1 MMNHDDRTAAGRHL
15 ETLLRRELARARR
28 AHWRAALG
36 PAAALSATL
45 LILAALLLH
54 GFTPAEPGTGRALAF
69 VVWTLALLPLLAAL
83 LWPWRRLP
91 GLRHLL
97 REAEESAETRQLLE
111 TATDVA
117 EGRMVGKGYSGELMD
132 LILVKAAERAAAGLP
147 DPAQGPW
154 PRRGRLALLPLIAL
168 ALLVGLLP
176 SRAGIRPLHFLA
188 SSGDLGHYAERAWL
202 ELLPGDLEILAGTPL
217 TLELRER
224 NLPWRFP
231 GELRL
236 EIDETGDLFRQVDL
250 ERDGERHL
258 HALDAVH
265 GGFAY
270 RARRGRSVSET
281 HRVSVYHPPLL
292 DSLHV
297 VARPPAYTGLPER
310 ELGLHSGEL
319 RLPAGSALELTGL
332 ASGPLARAWL
342 LREGADSLEL
352 AVDAHRI
359 LGSLRVDEDLIL
371 SAVLEDE
378 RGTRTVTPR
387 LLSVTAGPDRGPAVE
402 ILAPGPDEDL
412 SRDLLA
418 SLELTATDDYGIS
431 RVTLEAVKRDEPDT
445 LLVPIPL
452 GDAQGEPRVALRHLW
467 DLGALFELFPG
478 DVVEYWLT
486 AYDRRPG
493 EPAWGRSRIHRLRV
507 PSIAEIYA
515 EIEQEDA
522 ERGDLLE
529 EMVEEGERMQEDLRR
544 LEQELKAD
552 PEVDWER
559 EEEMRKAFENMEKL
573 SEQLQELSRSL
584 GERSEA
590 LSENEMLRQEM
601 ADKLEQIQELMEELR
616 DTEAGEL
623 LRRFQE
629 MMDEMDSSALP
640 EELADLR
647 MDHEEILEQL
657 ERTEEMLEQLMREQ
671 KMDALL
677 RQVDEMI
684 ERQEELRAETEAMQE
699 QESAEGEAESE
710 SDAESESESE
720 SGEESA
726 EDAQDGEERQQGDE
740 EREALAE
747 RQEQLAEETE
757 KLEEQVE
764 EMAEELAEE
773 FPEQSEQ
780 MKTPPENSAVPPME
794 DASERMKS
802 GDEQAP
808 QDQQKASEQL
818 LKLYWRIAQ
827 AQSGMSS
834 QLDTEALAALD
845 GVTRQALE
853 LSNREEDQQ
862 AEMTR
867 HFRAGRRP
875 EHLREAARRQM
886 GLYQSLDRVRDD
898 LLDTARKTFAVSRT
912 ALRASQGA
920 LEAMGES
927 VAELESGRHVPG
939 IQAAGRSV
947 ELLNVTVIELLHGMQ
962 SQGQGTGS
970 CPNPGQA
977 MQDLLERQEQLNKD
991 SRGQMGQ
998 QGMGSLSMEQRARM
1012 QRLKAEQQSIR
1023 EGVQEMMGGD
1033 EETLGRMDKIVEEMQ
1048 EIEKD
1053 FQGGRIDEDTLRR
1066 QEKVFERLLDA
1077 QRSVHRRD
1085 FKRERQGEQADELAP
1100 LWPGEGDDD
1109 DPLAKLREEIRRGQ
1123 GEAAPPEYEELIQE
1137 YYRSLLERE
1146 GGGTP

>member
-36 PAAALSATL
+36 PAAALSF
-45 LILAALLLH
+45 ALLLVGALLLQAH
-54 GFTPAEPGTGRALAF
+54 TPSGPGAGRALAVAF
-69 VVWTLALLPLLAAL
+69 WALALLPLLAAL
-83 LWPWRRLP
+83 IWPWRRLP
-91 GLRHLL
+91 GLRRLL
-97 REAEESAETRQLLE
+97 QEAEESAETKQLLE
-111 TATDVA
+111 TAADVA
-117 EGRMVGKGYSGELMD
+117 EGRMAGKGYSGELMD
-132 LILVKAAERAAAGLP
+132 LILVKAAERAGAGLP

-154 PRRGRLALLPLIAL
+154 PRRGRIAL
-168 ALLVGLLP
+168 APLLALVLLLGLLP
-176 SRAGIRPLHFLA
+176 SRAGIRPLQFLA
-188 SSGDLGHYAERAWL
+188 TPGDVNHYAEHAWL
-202 ELLPGDLEILAGTPL
+202 ELAPGDLEILAGSPL

-231 GELRL
+231 GELKL
-236 EIDETGDLFRQVDL
+236 EIDETGDLFREVMFESEDAL
-250 ERDGERHL
+250 HRH
-258 HALDAVH
+258 AVEAVRR
-265 GGFAY
+265 GFTY

-292 DSLHV
+292 DSLSI

-310 ELGLHSGEL
+310 RLGLHSGEL
-319 RLPAGSALELTGL
+319 RLPAGGELELTGL
-332 ASGPLARAWL
+332 ASNDLARAWL

-352 AVDAHRI
+352 AVEGRRI
-359 LGSLRVDEDLIL
+359 TGALRVNEDLVL
-371 SAVLEDE
+371 SAGLEDE
-378 RGTRTVTPR
+378 RGTRTITPR
-387 LLSVTAGPDRGPAVE
+387 LLSVTALPDRGPAVE

-418 SLELTATDDYGIS
+418 SLELTATDDYGVR
-431 RVTLEAVKRDEPDT
+431 RVTLEAVKRGEPDT

-452 GDAQGEPRVALRHLW
+452 GDAQGQPRVALRHLW
-467 DLGALFELFPG
+467 DLGALFDLFPG

-486 AYDRRPG
+486 AYDNRPG
-493 EPAWGRSRIHRLRV
+493 APASGRSRVHRLRI

-559 EEEMRKAFENMEKL
+559 EEEMRQAFENMEKL

-616 DTEAGEL
+616 DTEAGEM

-629 MMDEMDSSALP
+629 MMDDMDSSTLP
-640 EELADLR
+640 EQLSELR

-657 ERTEEMLEQLMREQ
+657 ERTEAMLEQLMRDQ

-677 RQVDEMI
+677 SQVDEMI
-684 ERQEELRAETEAMQE
+684 ERQEELRADTEAMQE
-699 QESAEGEAESE
+699 EESEQSEAEA
-710 SDAESESESE
+710 DSESESE
-720 SGEESA
+720 GEESDTA
-726 EDAQDGEERQQGDE
+726 EGDE
-740 EREALAE
+740 EQKQAGGEREELTE
-747 RQEQLAEETE
+747 RQEQLAEDAE

-764 EMAEELAEE
+764 EAAEEMAEE
-773 FPEQSEQ
+773 FPQQSEQ
-780 MKTPPENSAVPPME
+780 MKTPPESSAVPPMD

-802 GDEQAP
+802 GDAQAP
-808 QDQQKASEQL
+808 QDQQEATEKL
-818 LKLYWRIAQ
+818 LKLYWRLAQ
-827 AQSGMSS
+827 AQAGMSS
-834 QLDTEALAALD
+834 QLDMEALESLG

-862 AEMTR
+862 AEMMR

-875 EHLREAARRQM
+875 EHLRDAARRQM
-886 GLYQSLDRVRDD
+886 GLYQSLERVREE
-898 LLDTARKTFAVSRT
+898 LLDAARKTFAVSRL
-912 ALRASQGA
+912 ALRSSQSA
-920 LEAMGES
+920 LESMGES

-939 IQAAGRSV
+939 IRAAGRSV
-947 ELLNVTVIELLHGMQ
+947 ELLNVTVIELLHGVQ

-991 SRGQMGQ
+991 SRGQMGE
-998 QGMGSLSMEQRARM
+998 QGMGGLSMEQRSQM
-1012 QRLKAEQQSIR
+1012 QRLKAEQRMIR

-1033 EETLGRMDKIVEEMQ
+1033 EETLGRMDRIVEEMR

-1053 FQGGRIDEDTLRR
+1053 FEGDRIDEDTLRR

-1100 LWPGEGDDD
+1100 LWPGEGEGD